1 MAVLGSFLADFHL
14 EGDLRAISKNH
25 FGGFLHFA
33 AFQMLAGVQFKV
45 RMGKPSTEGLKCV
58 FPMNR
63 FL

>member
-33 AFQMLAGVQFKV
+33 AFQMQWGVQFKV
-45 RMGKPSTEGLKCV
+45 RMGKPSTKGFRCL
-58 FPMNR
+58 F
-63 FL
+63 